1 MGTSNIKVSVVVT
14 TYNQEATIARTL
26 DSILMQQCGFP
37 FEICLSDDCST
48 DGTPRICSEYASQ
61 HPGIIRYHRN
71 ETNRGCRDNYFD
83 TLLRC
88 QGEYIADC
96 AGDDYWTDPHKLSK
110 QTAVL
115 DSDQGITLVH
125 TNWEYRDS
133 TSGAISPS
141 DPHGE
146 RAPYLNKVSGP
157 GSLFIPVLQHKAHS
171 IIHLCTAMY
180 RKDVFT
186 RAYAADPYLFR
197 HNEFPCEDFQLMV
210 VYAQAGK
217 IAYLPDVT
225 MHYSVGHTSVSSQD
239 NHLKTFD
246 FYIGSLRLTIY
257 LAEKYGVPAA
267 TIADTYRNFTS
278 FLFAQAYLAHD
289 KARLQTLLSLINRK
303 SLPLPFK
310 SRILI
315 PTTTASPLWIIGIW
329 LKNTLHS
336 LKTIL
341 KRNP

>member
-26 DSILMQQCGFP
+26 DSILMQQSGIT
-37 FEICLSDDCST
+37 FEICLSDVCSS

-61 HPGIIRYHRN
+61 HHGISRYHRN

-267 TIADTYRNFTS
+267 TLADTYRNFTS

>member
-1 MGTSNIKVSVVVT
+1 MDKSNVKVSVIVT
-14 TYNQEATIARTL
+14 TYNQEDTIARTL
-26 DSILMQQCGFP
+26 NSILEQQCDFP
-37 FEICLSDDCST
+37 FEICLSDDCSS
-48 DGTPRICSEYASQ
+48 DATPRICREYAER
-61 HPGIIRYHRN
+61 HPAIIQFNRN
-71 ETNRGCRDNYFD
+71 KANRGCRDNYFD

-88 QGEYIADC
+88 RGKYIADC
-96 AGDDYWTDPHKLSK
+96 AGDDYWTDPHKLRK
-110 QTAVL
+110 QVAVL
-115 DSDQGITLVH
+115 DADQSITLVH

-133 TSGAISPS
+133 KSGAISPS

-146 RAPYLNKVSGP
+146 RAPYLHKVSGH
-157 GSLFIPVLQHKAHS
+157 GALFIPVLQHKAHS

-225 MHYSVGHTSVSSQD
+225 MHYSVGHTSLSSQD

-257 LAEKYGVPAA
+257 LAEKYDVPAA
-267 TIADTYRNFTS
+267 TLADTYRNFTS
-278 FLFAQAYLAHD
+278 FLFAQAYLAQD
-289 KARLQTLLSLINRK
+289 KTRLDTLRTIISRK
-303 SLPLPFK
+303 HLPLSVK

-315 PTTTASPLWIIGIW
+315 PSIRFRPVWNLATNI
-329 LKNTLHS
+329 
-336 LKTIL
+336 
-341 KRNP
+341 KRLISRIKQSCK